1 MKKALIGLMVLSCL
15 LGACNRQT
23 KESLYQEGMNLCAQG
38 NYRGAVVLFK
48 NALEKDPNY
57 FEARFQLAN
66 AYLETGK
73 YDRAFNELEKVRL
86 QNPAFPGLQLK
97 LAQWQI
103 RTNHPDEALRL
114 MELHLQGA
122 EADSDTLEIIG
133 QARYQK
139 KEWNEA
145 EKALREAVALDDK
158 NLSAKLL
165 LAQVLIRQQK
175 DDQARDLLSLLVDRN
190 VRARAAYYMLAD
202 LEAGRGN
209 PERSRELYRA
219 WSVIDP
225 EDADALFKIGLYD
238 LDAGRFTEGEEG
250 AARLIERFPASDKG
264 LLLKGMASYLQG
276 QSEQASRE
284 LQLSLKKGNDPL
296 AYYFL
301 GLSFLQ
307 MEQYELALNQFHK
320 VLDFNPESVQARCM
334 VAMTLL
340 KQKRLEDAI
349 SQVQIALAK
358 YPENGLA
365 WNILG
370 SAHMA
375 LGQYDKAMAEFN
387 RAITLDPKLADVH
400 LKKGLFNLS
409 RGDVEQ
415 AEEDMVK
422 AVRIAPDVLDTRLVL
437 ANHYIRQQNYLKAM
451 EVLEEGV
458 KGSAQDALIYNYQ
471 AGILLA
477 QKKIPEAIARL
488 KAAKEASPLYF
499 TPYFNLANLYL
510 SQEKYDLALA
520 ELNAVL
526 SLEPKQVNAHLA
538 SGMIMELQGDEVAAL
553 ASYRRARD
561 TGTVEGAVGL
571 ANYQVKRGAQS
582 EALAV
587 LDQAQQEFADHSGL
601 LELKSRLLLKS
612 GRVDEALELL
622 SRIEELAPGRG
633 YPILVQVLMH
643 YGKKEEATRLAEK
656 VIHTHP
662 KSSYGYLLL
671 AAVYEHDLL
680 YEEALQALQ
689 RMPVDSGVSP
699 QVQIRIAQIFEK
711 KQDYGQAMKTYQGI
725 LDKTP
730 HFFPARFA
738 LGALADRQGNKGVAL
753 DHYRQVLREEPN
765 YTPALNNLAYLYA
778 DNYADKAEAL
788 ELALK
793 AFRNAPEDPGI
804 LDTLGYVLIKNNR
817 FEEAIQ
823 SLEKAAVLLPDN
835 PTVCYHLGL
844 AYSAAGRTDQAMAM
858 LKKAKEFG
866 PFPEATKTDELLKRL
881 SG

>member
-1 MKKALIGLMVLSCL
+1 MKKVLVGLIVLSCII
-15 LGACNRQT
+15 GGCNRQT
-23 KESLYQEGMNLCAQG
+23 KEGLYQEGLTLSAQG

-48 NALEKDPNY
+48 NALEKDPNF
-57 FEARFQLAN
+57 FEARFQLGN

-73 YDRAFNELEKVRL
+73 YDRAFNEFEKVRL

-97 LAQWQI
+97 LAQWNL
-103 RTNHPDEALRL
+103 RTKNPDEALRL
-114 MELHLQGA
+114 MASYQESA
-122 EADSDTLEIIG
+122 PADSEVYEIIG
-133 QARYQK
+133 QAFYQK
-139 KEWNEA
+139 EEWNEA
-145 EKALREAVALDDK
+145 EKALREAVAANDK

-165 LAQVLIRQQK
+165 LAQIFIKQQK
-175 DDQARDLLSLLVDRN
+175 NSQARDLLAVIVDRKI
-190 VRARAAYYMLAD
+190 RARAAYFMLAD
-202 LEAGRGN
+202 LEAAEGN
-209 PERSRELYRA
+209 LKRSREIYHA
-219 WSVIDP
+219 WSALDP
-225 EDADALFKIGLYD
+225 EDADALFKMGLYD
-238 LDAGRFTEGEEG
+238 LDAGRFSEGEEV
-250 AARLIERFPASDKG
+250 AAILVERFPANDQG
-264 LLLKGMASYLQG
+264 MLLKGMASYLQG
-276 QSEQASRE
+276 QSEQATRE
-284 LQLSLKKGNDPL
+284 LQLSLKKGSNPL

-301 GLSFLQ
+301 GLSYLQ

-320 VLDFNPESVQARCM
+320 VLDFNPDSVQARCM

-349 SQVQIALAK
+349 SQVDIILTK
-358 YPENGLA
+358 NPESGLA

-375 LGQYDKAMAEFN
+375 MGQYDKAMAEFN

-400 LKKGLFNLS
+400 LKKGLFHLS
-409 RGDVEQ
+409 QGDVAQ

-437 ANHYIRQQNYLKAM
+437 ANHYIRQQNYQQAM

-471 AGILLA
+471 AGVLLA
-477 QKKIPEAIARL
+477 QKKIPEAIDRL
-488 KAAKEASPLYF
+488 KAAKKASPLYF

-526 SLEPKQVNAHLA
+526 SLEPTQVNAHLA

-553 ASYRRARD
+553 ESYRRGRD

-571 ANYQVKRGAQS
+571 ANYHAKRGAQP

-587 LDQAQQEFADHSGL
+587 LEQAQKEYADHSGL

-622 SRIEELAPGRG
+622 SRIEELNPGRG
-633 YPILVQVLMH
+633 YPVLVQVLMH

-656 VIHTHP
+656 VIYTQTQSP
-662 KSSYGYLLL
+662 YGHLLL
-671 AAVYEHDLL
+671 AAVYEHDRL
-680 YEEALQALQ
+680 YERALQTLQ
-689 RMPVDSGVSP
+689 RMPAEASASP

-711 KQDYGQAMKTYQGI
+711 KQDYDQAMKTYQGI
-725 LDKTP
+725 LQKTP

-738 LGALADRQGNKGVAL
+738 LGALADRQGNKAAAL

-804 LDTLGYVLIKNNR
+804 LDTLGYVLIKNSR

-844 AYSAAGRTDQAMAM
+844 AYSAAGRTDKALAI
-858 LKKAKEFG
+858 LKKAKEYG
-866 PFPEATKTDELLKRL
+866 AFPEASKTDELLKRL

>member
-1 MKKALIGLMVLSCL
+1 MKKALTGLLVMCCL
-15 LGACNRQT
+15 LVACNRQT
-23 KESLYQEGMNLCAQG
+23 KESLYQEGLSLSAQG

-57 FEARFQLAN
+57 FEARFQLGN

-73 YDRAFNELEKVRL
+73 YERAFNEFEKVRL
-86 QNPAFPGLQLK
+86 QNPSFPGLQHK
-97 LAQWQI
+97 LAQWHV
-103 RTNHPDEALRL
+103 RTKNPDEALRL
-114 MELHLQGA
+114 MAVYLQGN
-122 EADSDTLEIIG
+122 EADTETLEIIG

-139 KEWNEA
+139 KEWDAA

-158 NLSAKLL
+158 NISAKLL

-175 DDQARDLLSLLVDRN
+175 DDKARDLLSLLVERK
-190 VRARAAYYMLAD
+190 VHVRAAYYMLAD
-202 LEAGRGN
+202 LEAALGN
-209 PERSRELYRA
+209 SARSREIYQD
-219 WSVIDP
+219 WSLIDP

-238 LDAGRFTEGEEG
+238 LDAGRFTLGEEV
-250 AARLIERFPASDKG
+250 AARLIEVFPANEKG

-284 LQLSLKKGNDPL
+284 LQLSIKKGSDPL

-301 GLSFLQ
+301 GLAFLQ
-307 MEQYELALNQFHK
+307 LEQYELALNQFHK
-320 VLDFNPESVQARCM
+320 VLDFNPDSVQARCM

-409 RGDVEQ
+409 RGEMAQ
-415 AEEDMVK
+415 AEEEMVK
-422 AVRIAPDVLDTRLVL
+422 AVRIAPDVLDTRLIL
-437 ANHYIRQQNYLKAM
+437 ANHYIRQQNYQKAL
-451 EVLEEGV
+451 EVLDEGV
-458 KGSAQDALIYNYQ
+458 KGAPQDALIYNYQ
-471 AGILLA
+471 AGVLLA
-477 QKKIPEAIARL
+477 QKKIPDAISRL

-510 SQEKYDLALA
+510 SQEKYDEALA
-520 ELNAVL
+520 ELSAVL

-538 SGMIMELQGDEVAAL
+538 SGMIRELQGNEVAAL
-553 ASYRRARD
+553 ESYRRAKD

-571 ANYQVKRGAQS
+571 ANYHLKKGAQS

-587 LDQAQQEFADHSGL
+587 LDQAQEEFADHSGL

-612 GRVDEALELL
+612 GRVDEARELL

-643 YGKKEEATRLAEK
+643 YGKTEDAIRLAEK
-656 VIHTHP
+656 VIYAQP
-662 KSSYGYLLL
+662 QSAYGYLLL
-671 AAVYEHDLL
+671 ASVHEHGLHS
-680 YEEALQALQ
+680 EKALQTLQ
-689 RMPVDSGVSP
+689 RIPGEAASSP
-699 QVQIRIAQIFEK
+699 QVQVRIAQIFEK
-711 KQDYGQAMKTYQGI
+711 KQDYDQAMKTYQGI

-738 LGALADRQGNKGVAL
+738 LGALADRQGNKGAAL
-753 DHYRQVLREEPN
+753 DHYRQVLREEPG

-804 LDTLGYVLIKNNR
+804 LDTLGYVLIKNSR
-817 FEEAIQ
+817 FEEAILH
-823 SLEKAAVLLPDN
+823 LEKAAALLPEN

-844 AYSAAGRTDQAMAM
+844 AYSAAGKTGQAVAI
-858 LKKAKEFG
+858 LRKAKELG
-866 PFPEATKTDELLKRL
+866 SFPEADKTDELLKRL
-881 SG
+881 AG